1 MQMFLKKITKIK
13 IAKEMIYITEFV
25 ANTYYNFS
33 QTGESVLRTKGSDAG
48 PHLKA
53 PY

>member
-1 MQMFLKKITKIK
+1 
-13 IAKEMIYITEFV
+13 MIYMITEFGV
-25 ANTYYNFS
+25 IRTTISHGRGRASY
-33 QTGESVLRTKGSDAG
+33 LRAKGSDAG